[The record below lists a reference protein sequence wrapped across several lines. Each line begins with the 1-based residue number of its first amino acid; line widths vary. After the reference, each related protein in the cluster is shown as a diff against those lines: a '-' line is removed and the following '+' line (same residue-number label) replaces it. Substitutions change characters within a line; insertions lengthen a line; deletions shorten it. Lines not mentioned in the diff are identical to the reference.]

1 MAIYGSPADV
11 ASNLVLFPKS
21 NSALGVPAL
30 SYGRRARMMATG
42 TVKSF
47 NRSKHY
53 GFIRMDSDGKEVF
66 VHASAMRKAGLA
78 GLRKGQKLSFEIF
91 DNEGKAAAKNLQING
106 PMKDVPADK
115 AIPIQNGVIQ
125 NVGTQL
131 APRRVAITRAALE
144 LALTEA
150 VRKSSPECSSLV
162 GVIVERVVPE
172 FPGDANWAVKG
183 IKYGKAERDRCR
195 ASVSKC
201 VEEGQSEYEI
211 SD

>member
-1 MAIYGSPADV
+1 MAIYGAP
-11 ASNLVLFPKS
+11 
-21 NSALGVPAL
+21 GVPAL
-30 SYGRRARMMATG
+30 SYGQRARVMATG

-47 NRSKHY
+47 NRSKRY
-53 GFIRMDSDGKEVF
+53 GFIRTDSDDKEVF
-66 VHASAMRKAGLA
+66 VHASAVRKAGLA

-91 DNEGKAAAKNLQING
+91 DNEGKAVAKNLRING
-106 PMKDVPADK
+106 PMKDVPADE

-125 NVGTQL
+125 DVGYERNSKNETQL
-131 APRRVAITRAALE
+131 TPRRVRITRAALE

-150 VRKSSPECSSLV
+150 VRKSSPECSALV
-162 GVIVERVVPE
+162 EVIVERVVPRS
-172 FPGDANWAVKG
+172 PGDANWAVKG

-201 VEEGQSEYEI
+201 AKEAQSEYEI